1 MSLHSARDTIGPMYA
16 PVADTKVTRRRN
28 ANWSN
33 TTPKGNSDRDRRG
46 RGPGVRTG
54 GRVHR
59 LHLPSDRRARP
70 GSERRQPAELAG
82 AYGHTDLWHEP
93 FVLFG
98 YLAGITQTL
107 ELVTSILILPQRQ
120 TALVAKQA
128 AEVDVLSGGRLRLGI
143 GVGWNDV
150 EYEALGQDFRDRGQ
164 RCEEQIEVLR
174 ALWTS
179 ELVTYEGRWHKITDA
194 GLNPMPVQRPIPIWI
209 GGGPGSAGTIS
220 AAGSERVLKRI
231 ARMADGWFPSVGLQS
246 NVGGAIARL
255 HELMRDAGARPVSG
269 GGRRIGLSCGQRA
282 GGVGS
287 TGGSVE
293 GGWRHAHH
301 GQHRGGGLFYVSG
314 THRSVGASPW
324 RGG

>member
-1 MSLHSARDTIGPMYA
+1 MRIGVTLPQREIAIGTDVGAVREFAQAAESIGYTYLRTGEHVLGA
-16 PVADTKVTRRRN
+16 NVASRP
-28 ANWSN
+28 NW
-33 TTPKGNSDRDRRG
+33 
-46 RGPGVRTG
+46 RGP
-54 GRVHR
+54 
-59 LHLPSDRRARP
+59 
-70 GSERRQPAELAG
+70 
-82 AYGHTDLWHEP
+82 YGHTDLWHEP

-255 HELMRDAGARPVSG
+255 HELMRDAGRDPSSVE
-269 GGRRIGLSCGQRA
+269 
-282 GGVGS
+282 VE
-287 TGGSVE
+287 GSVS
-293 GGWRHAHH
+293 AAD
-301 GQHRGGGLFYVSG
+301 RGPEEWAQQAAAWKE
-314 THRSVGASPW
+314 VGATHITVSTAGAGYSTS
-324 RGG
+324 REHIEALERVHGAVANVLG